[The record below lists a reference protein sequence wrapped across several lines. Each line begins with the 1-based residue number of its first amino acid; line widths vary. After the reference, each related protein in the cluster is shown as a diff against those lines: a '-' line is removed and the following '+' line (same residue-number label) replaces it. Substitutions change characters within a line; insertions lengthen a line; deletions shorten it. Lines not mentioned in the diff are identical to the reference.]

1 MIAYLRS
8 GSFAGIALICAG
20 TGFAGVLAAKFRPYI
35 LERFSTWGH
44 VWDDPLGSG
53 FQQTRSLMCIAS
65 GGLVGL
71 GLGRGWLKY
80 VAASDTDLV
89 FAFVSEEWGLLVA
102 VMMVAVLVIMG
113 VFVLK
118 AASMGRSSFYTI
130 GACAAMSIMI
140 TQTILNVFGTVDLL
154 PLTGV
159 TFPFVSNGGSS
170 MMASWGLLAFIKAA
184 DTRQNASVAVRL
196 PSRKEAQDEQDI

>member
-1 MIAYLRS
+1 
-8 GSFAGIALICAG
+8 
-20 TGFAGVLAAKFRPYI
+20 
-35 LERFSTWGH
+35 
-44 VWDDPLGSG
+44 
-53 FQQTRSLMCIAS
+53 MCIAS

>member
-1 MIAYLRS
+1 MLSNIAR
-8 GSFAGIALICAG
+8 
-20 TGFAGVLAAKFRPYI
+20 
-35 LERFSTWGH
+35 
-44 VWDDPLGSG
+44 
-53 FQQTRSLMCIAS
+53 
-65 GGLVGL
+65 
-71 GLGRGWLKY
+71 
-80 VAASDTDLV
+80 VAIPT
-89 FAFVSEEWGLLVA
+89 
-102 VMMVAVLVIMG
+102 
-113 VFVLK
+113 
-118 AASMGRSSFYTI
+118 
-130 GACAAMSIMI
+130 MI